1 MWALIE
7 MSSDVLVAA
16 ETLVATHP
24 LRALDAIH
32 VASAQLFAARVTMPE
47 LLVVSADTRQTEA
60 AAAIG
65 LATKHIA

>member
-24 LRALDAIH
+24 LRALAAIH

-47 LLVVSADTRQTEA
+47 LLFVSADRRQTEA
-60 AAAIG
+60 AAVIG